1 MRLTIYN
8 ALVNRIPGIR
18 YRYHRFHE
26 GSMGIK
32 TVISWVYL
40 LWLNFA
46 YRCLFCRFLGRVPDV
61 PLYETKKVPV
71 HSSES
76 GIAVEE
82 FGYDADSL
90 IEKLSRYS
98 VISFDVFGTL
108 IFRPFSEPA
117 DMFYILGEKFGIL
130 DFRNKRILAEHRAR
144 EKKFKKER
152 HYEVSLREIWDEL
165 GAVTS
170 IDPEEGMELET
181 ETELSF
187 CYPNPFMLKVWN
199 GLKAKGKSLI
209 IVSDMYLPEKTI
221 KQLLEKN
228 GFGGSG
234 KIYVSN
240 EYNINKY
247 EGRIYKKVL
256 DDLGHDEKLIHVG
269 DDPRSDVLMAEKAG
283 IDVVHYPQTGR
294 HDLLYRAHDMSPIV
308 GSAYRGIV
316 NNHIY
321 NCSEKYSPEYEYGY
335 IYGGLFVL
343 GYCRFIH
350 ELYVKENLDKLL
362 FLSRDGDILKQVYD
376 FLFPEDSTVYAL
388 WSRKAGTKLMAA
400 YDTEDYLRRFVT
412 HRIGENITI
421 GEALDSMELASL
433 KGELSGW
440 TYSDE
445 IGNLKEGDKL
455 TLKTADSF
463 KEFLLQHKEKI
474 VSSYEEQNSAAKKY
488 FGEMLEDCKKVSAV
502 DIGWAGSGAVS
513 LSYLVEKVWNIPC
526 TVSGI
531 IAGTNT
537 PHNDDPDASESF
549 LQSGKLRSYMFSQ
562 SHNRDLLK
570 KHDPGRGYN
579 IFWELL
585 LSSPQAKFSGF
596 YPDGPHFEDSDID
609 LVKAGEIQKGISDFV
624 KEYTEKFLKA
634 PYLLDISGRDAYAP
648 LMTASGDNEN
658 YLKMIKNRFSLDEG
672 IG

>member
-18 YRYHRFHE
+18 YRYHRFHD
-26 GSMGIK
+26 GSTGIK
-32 TVISWVYL
+32 TIISWLYL

-46 YRCLFCRFLGRVPDV
+46 YYCLFCRFLGKIPNAEY
-61 PLYETKKVPV
+61 YETKKVPV
-71 HSSES
+71 NASES
-76 GIAVEE
+76 ELAIRE
-82 FGYDADSL
+82 FGYDVNSL
-90 IEKLSRYS
+90 VEKLSAYS
-98 VISFDVFGTL
+98 VISFDIFGTL
-108 IFRPFSEPA
+108 IFRPFSDPT
-117 DMFYILGEKFGIL
+117 DMFFILGERFGIL
-130 DFRNKRILAEHRAR
+130 GFKNKRILAEHRAR
-144 EKKFKKER
+144 EKKYKKDK
-152 HYEVSLREIWDEL
+152 HYEVTLREIWDEL
-165 GAVTS
+165 SAITS
-170 IDPEEGMELET
+170 INPEEGMEIET
-181 ETELSF
+181 EAELSL

-199 GLKAKGKSLI
+199 GLKAKGKKLI

-228 GFGGSG
+228 GFEGAE
-234 KIYVSN
+234 KFYVSN

-256 DDLGHDEKLIHVG
+256 DDLGGKEKLIHVG
-269 DDPRSDVLMAEKAG
+269 DDQRSDVLMAEKAG

-294 HDLLYRAHDMSPIV
+294 YDLLYRPHDMSSII

-321 NCSEKYSPEYEYGY
+321 NCLERYSMEYEYGF

-350 ELYVKENLDKLL
+350 EQYVKENLDKLL

-376 FLFPEDSTVYAL
+376 FLFPEDRTEYAL
-388 WSRKAGTKLMAA
+388 WSRKASAKLMAA

-412 HRIGENITI
+412 HRIGENISI

-440 TYSDE
+440 RSADE
-445 IGNLKEGDKL
+445 EATLKAGDKL
-455 TLKTADSF
+455 NIKTAVVL
-463 KEFLLQHKEKI
+463 KEFLLQRKEKI
-474 VSSYEEQNSAAKKY
+474 VRAYGEQSASAEKY
-488 FGEMLEDCKKVSAV
+488 YSEMLDGCKKAAAV

-513 LSYLVEKVWNIPC
+513 LSYLVERVWNIPC

-537 PHNDDPDASESF
+537 SHNAEPDASESF
-549 LQSGKLRSYMFSQ
+549 LQSGKLKSYMFSQ

-570 KHDPGRGYN
+570 KHDPGKGYN

-596 YPDGPHFEDSDID
+596 YSDGSHFEDSDID
-609 LVKAGEIQKGISDFV
+609 LVKAEEIQKGILDFV
-624 KEYTEKFLKA
+624 KEYTEKFAKT

-648 LMTASGDNEN
+648 VMAASGNGEK
-658 YLKMIKNRFSLDEG
+658 YLNSIKNLFSLDEG
-672 IG
+672 IC

>member
-1 MRLTIYN
+1 MRLTVYN

-18 YRYHRFHE
+18 YRYHRYHD
-26 GSMGIK
+26 GSRGIK
-32 TVISWVYL
+32 VFISWLYL

-46 YRCLFCRFLGRVPDV
+46 YYCLFCRFLGKLPDV
-61 PLYETKKVPV
+61 AFYETKKVPV

-76 GIAVEE
+76 GIAVKE

-90 IEKLSRYS
+90 IEKLSEYS

-108 IFRPFSEPA
+108 IFRPFSDPT
-117 DMFYILGEKFGIL
+117 DLFYILGEKLGIL

-144 EKKFKKER
+144 EKKYKKEK
-152 HYEVSLREIWDEL
+152 HYEVTLSEIWDEL
-165 GAVTS
+165 ALVTS
-170 IDPEEGMELET
+170 IDSNKGMETEI
-181 ETELSF
+181 ETELSL
-187 CYPNPFMLKVWN
+187 CYANPFMLKVWN
-199 GLKAKGKSLI
+199 GLKEKGRKLI
-209 IVSDMYLPEKTI
+209 IISDMYLPESVITRI
-221 KQLLEKN
+221 LEKN
-228 GFGGSG
+228 GIAGAE
-234 KIYVSN
+234 KIYISN
-240 EYNINKY
+240 SHNINKY

-256 DDLGHDEKLIHVG
+256 DDIGPNEKLIHVG

-283 IDVVHYPQTGR
+283 IEVIHYPQTGR
-294 HDLLYRAHDMSPIV
+294 NDLLYRPHDMSPIV

-321 NCSEKYSPEYEYGY
+321 NCSAEYTPEYEYGY

-350 ELYVKENLDKLL
+350 EEYVKEKYDKVL

-376 FLFPEDSTVYAL
+376 LLFPEDSTAYAL
-388 WSRKAGTKLMAA
+388 WSRKASTKLMAA
-400 YDTEDYLRRFVT
+400 HDTEDFLRRFIT

-440 TYSDE
+440 RSSDKD
-445 IGNLKEGDKL
+445 GTLKAEDKL
-455 TLKTADSF
+455 AVKTAGAL
-463 KEFLLQHKEKI
+463 KEFLLRNREKI
-474 VSSYEEQNSAAKKY
+474 ASAYEEQNLAAKKY
-488 FGEMLEDCKKVSAV
+488 YSEMLDGCKNVVAV
-502 DIGWAGSGAVS
+502 DIGWAGSGAVF
-513 LSYLVEKVWNIPC
+513 LSYLVERVWNIPC
-526 TVSGI
+526 SVSGI

-537 PHNDDPDASESF
+537 PHNAEPDASESF
-549 LQSGKLRSYMFSQ
+549 LQSGKLKSYMFSQ

-570 KHDPGRGYN
+570 KHDPEKGYN
-579 IFWELL
+579 VFWELL
-585 LSSPQAKFSGF
+585 LSSLQAKFLGF

-609 LVKAGEIQKGISDFV
+609 LVKAGEIRKGILDFV
-624 KEYTEKFLKA
+624 KEYTEKFSKT

-648 LMTASGDNEN
+648 IMAASGNNEN